1 MIMITII
8 VFSNI
13 AYAHIYNNVTQ
24 VWKDRLNNV
33 KIQFS
38 NLPEKPTIEDLIQLQ
53 FSVQNLQTGD
63 HLKNF
68 IAKVIVINDP
78 IYRFDNIIVADGD
91 FSIRCPYLDSG
102 MHQVIVKVDSKDYS
116 VALVSFNVFVSS

>member
-1 MIMITII
+1 MITII

-78 IYRFDNIIVADGD
+78 IYRFDNIIVADG
-91 FSIRCPYLDSG
+91 G
-102 MHQVIVKVDSKDYS
+102 
-116 VALVSFNVFVSS
+116 